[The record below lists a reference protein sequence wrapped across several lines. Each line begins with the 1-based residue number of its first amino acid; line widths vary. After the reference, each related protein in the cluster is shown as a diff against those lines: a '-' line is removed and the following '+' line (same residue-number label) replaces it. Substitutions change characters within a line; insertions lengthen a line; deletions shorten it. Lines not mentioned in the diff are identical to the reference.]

1 MEPALK
7 AFWLPKK
14 GNSTEEYEDASAHSA
29 RLIAIA
35 DGATESAFADRWAQ
49 GLVKRF
55 VESPPSGNSPS
66 SLLLEKWLS
75 PLQKEWHKSIA
86 WDKLPW
92 YAEEK
97 ARSGAFAAFLGVRLM
112 GEEPSQASAP
122 QKFSLWNFFFPK
134 KQSTKLVSLKWQA
147 VAIGD
152 SNLFLIRSDA
162 LVKSFPIERSEQ
174 FDSRPLL
181 LSSNPSKNRPVW
193 QRVQMTE
200 GDCGNG
206 DVMLLMTD
214 ALAAWFLKRH
224 EAGEKPWK
232 ALGELRSDQDFSEF
246 IEQQRTNTSMRNDDV
261 TLVISNWK

>member
-55 VESPPSGNSPS
+55 VESPPAGNTPS
-66 SLLLEKWLS
+66 SLLLENWLS

-112 GEEPSQASAP
+112 GEEAQPTPAP

-134 KQSTKLVSLKWQA
+134 KKSIRIISPRWQA
-147 VAIGD
+147 VAVGD
-152 SNLFLIRSDA
+152 SNLFLVRGDA

-200 GDCGNG
+200 GDCDSG
-206 DVMLLMTD
+206 DVMMLMTD

-232 ALGELRSDQDFSEF
+232 ILGELRSNQEFSDF
-246 IEQQRTNTSMRNDDV
+246 IDQQRTNTSMRNDDV